1 MFIVLLFFFHCIL
14 LELAGHPYIY
24 VHMHRIYINNN
35 IYIYTPRAFME
46 RMDIKASLFIWK
58 SIGKRI
64 GIDGNRDK
72 VTRKQFLQRE
82 YRYRREL
89 HRLSSNHQFMWSIN
103 HNLSNTVASYTV
115 HREAIV
121 APQKLKGLVSW
132 TTHSGCHTLRGRS
145 KAFRGIE

>member
-1 MFIVLLFFFHCIL
+1 MFIFFCSSFTSCFLNLQVTHIYM
-14 LELAGHPYIY
+14 YICTEY
-24 VHMHRIYINNN
+24 TSIT
-35 IYIYTPRAFME
+35 IYTYIHRGQFTFIG

-58 SIGKRI
+58 TIGKRI
-64 GIDGNRDK
+64 RIDGNRDK
-72 VTRKQFLQRE
+72 VTREQFLQRE

-89 HRLSSNHQFMWSIN
+89 HRLSSNHQFMWSRN

-132 TTHSGCHTLRGRS
+132 TTHSGCHS
-145 KAFRGIE
+145 YQY